1 VKKIIYFCPK
11 VNIPSGGIKVIH
23 RHSEIINTLGGV
35 SEIFYVRPEADK
47 IDWFEHQAS
56 IKQGDDFDVEN
67 DFAILPETQIF
78 DSWKTLKD
86 AGIEFGIF
94 VQNGYLLTENIPND
108 EIAACYAAAKFIICI
123 SEDAVRCIFQFF
135 PEHTGKLIRVIY
147 SVDSC
152 LFAPG
157 KKENVITYMPRKMR
171 AHSEFLVTMLEKRLP
186 AHWRCVAIDNM
197 SETEVARTLAASR
210 IFMAFSDF
218 EGLPIPPVEA
228 ALAGNFVI
236 GYTGQGGREYWNPPV
251 FEAIESGDIV
261 RFIDVVLKRVNDM
274 DTFGL
279 CVGVNHLTML
289 TEYFSKE
296 MEAKTLKKMIERI
309 DG

>member
-1 VKKIIYFCPK
+1 
-11 VNIPSGGIKVIH
+11 
-23 RHSEIINTLGGV
+23 
-35 SEIFYVRPEADK
+35 
-47 IDWFEHQAS
+47 
-56 IKQGDDFDVEN
+56 
-67 DFAILPETQIF
+67 
-78 DSWKTLKD
+78 
-86 AGIEFGIF
+86 
-94 VQNGYLLTENIPND
+94 
-108 EIAACYAAAKFIICI
+108 
-123 SEDAVRCIFQFF
+123 
-135 PEHTGKLIRVIY
+135 
-147 SVDSC
+147 
-152 LFAPG
+152 
-157 KKENVITYMPRKMR
+157 
-171 AHSEFLVTMLEKRLP
+171 
-186 AHWRCVAIDNM
+186 M